1 MTETTATV
9 PAKELYDVVIVGG
22 GAAGLG
28 AALTLARARRS
39 VLIIDSGEA
48 RNAPAGHV
56 HNYLGREGTPPGEL
70 YAIGREEVRG
80 YGAEIISGTVATAH
94 KEDDGAFRV
103 GIDGGRSVR
112 SRRLLVTTG
121 LVDGLPAIEGL
132 RERWGRDVLHCPYC
146 HGWEVRDQAIGVI
159 AVNIGLA
166 MHQALLWRQWTD
178 DVTLFLHT
186 AEAPSLEQAEQL
198 EARGITVVTGEVA
211 AVETES
217 DVLAGV
223 RLASGEV
230 FARQAVAVATR
241 MDARAAFLDD
251 LGLETVEQNFG
262 DYVMGTFV
270 PSEPTGATSVAG
282 VYVAGNVTNLSAQVI
297 VAAAAGVN
305 TGAMIN
311 ADLMV
316 EDTRLAVE
324 ARAVSV

>member
-1 MTETTATV
+1 MTETTETV
-9 PAKELYDVVIVGG
+9 PAEELYDVVIVGG

-70 YAIGREEVRG
+70 YAIGREEVLG
-80 YGAEIISGTVATAH
+80 YGAEIVSGTVTTAH
-94 KEDDGAFRV
+94 KENDGGFRV

-112 SRRLLVTTG
+112 GRRLLVTTG

-132 RERWGRDVLHCPYC
+132 ADRWGRDVLHCPYC
-146 HGWEVRDQAIGVI
+146 HGWEVRDQAVGVI

-186 AEAPSLEQAEQL
+186 AEAPSPEQAEQL

-211 AVETES
+211 AVEADS
-217 DVLAGV
+217 DVLTGV
-223 RLASGEV
+223 RLKSGE
-230 FARQAVAVATR
+230 FIARQAVAVATR
-241 MDARAAFLDD
+241 MDARAQFLDE
-251 LGLETVEQNFG
+251 LGLEVAEQNFG
-262 DYVMGTFV
+262 DFVMGTFV
-270 PSEPTGATSVAG
+270 PSEPTGATSVPG
-282 VYVAGNVTNLSAQVI
+282 VYVAGNVTNLAAQVI

-311 ADLMV
+311 ADLML

>member
-1 MTETTATV
+1 MAESTATA
-9 PAKELYDVVIVGG
+9 PAKDLYDVVIVGG

-56 HNYLGREGTPPGEL
+56 HNYLGREGTPPDEL
-70 YAIGREEVRG
+70 YAIGREEVVG
-80 YGAEIISGTVATAH
+80 YGAEIIPGTVTTAH
-94 KEDDGAFRV
+94 KEDDGGFRV
-103 GIDGGRSVR
+103 GIDGGRSAR
-112 SRRLLVTTG
+112 GRRLLVTTG

-132 RERWGRDVLHCPYC
+132 ADRWGRDVLHCPYC
-146 HGWEVRDQAIGVI
+146 HGWEVCDQAIGVI
-159 AVNIGLA
+159 ALNIGPA

-186 AEAPSLEQAEQL
+186 AEAPSSEQREQL

-211 AVETES
+211 AVEADA
-217 DVLAGV
+217 DVLTGV
-223 RLASGEV
+223 RLKSGEV
-230 FARQAVAVATR
+230 IARQAVAVMTR
-241 MDARAAFLDD
+241 MDARAGFLDD
-251 LGLETVEQNFG
+251 LGMETAEQNFG
-262 DYVMGTFV
+262 DLVVGTFV
-270 PSEPTGATSVAG
+270 ASEPTGATSVPG
-282 VYVAGNVTNLSAQVI
+282 VYVAGNVTNLMAQVI

-311 ADLMV
+311 ADLMM

>member
-1 MTETTATV
+1 MTETTETV

-70 YAIGREEVRG
+70 YAIGREEVLG
-80 YGAEIISGTVATAH
+80 YGAEIVSGTVTTAS
-94 KEDDGAFRV
+94 KENDGGFRV

-121 LVDGLPAIEGL
+121 LVDRLPPIEGL
-132 RERWGRDVLHCPYC
+132 AERWGRDVVHCPYC

-186 AEAPSLEQAEQL
+186 AEEPSPEQAEQL

-223 RLASGEV
+223 RLTSGEV

-241 MDARAAFLDD
+241 MDARAGFLDD
-251 LGLETVEQNFG
+251 LGLEVAEQKFG
-262 DYVMGTFV
+262 DFVMGTFV
-270 PSEPTGATSVAG
+270 PSEPTGATSVPG

-316 EDTRLAVE
+316 EDTQLAVE